1 MSDAYTDIDFLE
13 TDAEKVLLDMITEY
27 EEITGRTLKPASP
40 ERLFIS
46 WCASIIVQQRV
57 IINETAKMN
66 IPRYAKGKY
75 LDSLAELFRDTKRL
89 PASKAVT
96 TVRCHISEEQ
106 MESVFIPAG
115 TRVTAGGKVIFAT
128 TELLEIT
135 AGNLYGDVEAECM
148 SAGEE
153 GNGFKTG
160 QLKEIIDVYDYF
172 AKIENITETA
182 GGAEEES
189 DESYYSRMR
198 ESIESFSTAG
208 PVNGYIYWTKTVS
221 PAVKDVAV
229 KSPGP
234 CLVDVR
240 VLLQDGKEATE
251 AVLKEIEERLN
262 KSDIRPLTDLVTV
275 SKPDPV
281 EFTVDATFYVAR
293 PDIAKA
299 AVIEKNVR
307 QAVED
312 FIKWQTEK
320 MGRDINPSYLTK
332 MMMEAGAK
340 RVEIREPA
348 FKSITETEVGKLT
361 GKTVL
366 NGGIEDV

>member
-1 MSDAYTDIDFLE
+1 MIDRYADIEFLD
-13 TDAEKVLLDMITEY
+13 TDAKKILSDMIAKY
-27 EEITGRTLKPASP
+27 EEITEKTLYPASP

-46 WCASIIVQQRV
+46 WCAAVIVQQKV

-66 IPRYAKGKY
+66 VPRYAKGKY
-75 LDSLAELFRDTKRL
+75 LDSLAELFRDTERM

-96 TVRCHISEEQ
+96 IVRCHISEKQ
-106 MESVFIPAG
+106 KESIFIPEG

-128 TELLEIT
+128 KELLEIP
-135 AGNLYGDVEAECM
+135 AGSLFGDVKAECL

-160 QLKEIIDVYDYF
+160 QLKEIIDVYDYY

-189 DESYYSRMR
+189 DESYYNRMR
-198 ESIESFSTAG
+198 ESIESYSTAG
-208 PVNGYIYWTKTVS
+208 PVNGYIYWAKTLS
-221 PAVKDVAV
+221 PAVKDVTAY
-229 KSPGP
+229 SPSP
-234 CLVDVR
+234 CMVDVR

-251 AVLKEIEERLN
+251 AVLQKIEESLN
-262 KSDIRPLTDLVTV
+262 ASDIRPMTDIVKV
-275 SKPDPV
+275 SNPEIV
-281 EFTVDATFYVAR
+281 EFCIDVTFY
-293 PDIAKA
+293 IAKPNTA
-299 AVIEKNVR
+299 SAVAIETAVR
-307 QAVED
+307 EAVEN

-320 MGRDINPSYLTK
+320 MGRDINPSYLVQ

-340 RVEIREPA
+340 RIEVREPT
-348 FKSITETEVGKLT
+348 FRKVTEIEVGKL
-361 GKTVL
+361 GSKSVL